1 MSLNIKMCN
10 FQSDVQ
16 ITGYSGEVLNRL
28 YGFFR
33 REYPSGI
40 LYRRCYFQ
48 MFLRN
53 RTPLSL
59 SASLRDCSQQASL
72 RWFKLH
78 RQRWFLS
85 KSSLFPK
92 SSLLDGDF
100 VLLDV
105 ERKGAIDF
113 RSLIL
118 ACRLRMKNE
127 LTLMK
132 NQNDFVQTCNAF
144 QSYLKVT
151 TS

>member
-1 MSLNIKMCN
+1 MGN

-48 MFLRN
+48 IILRN
-53 RTPLSL
+53 QTPLSL

-118 ACRLRMKNE
+118 ACRFKTKNK
-127 LTLMK
+127 LTPIY
-132 NQNDFVQTCNAF
+132 VQTCNAF
-144 QSYLKVT
+144 QLYFKNTIS
-151 TS
+151 